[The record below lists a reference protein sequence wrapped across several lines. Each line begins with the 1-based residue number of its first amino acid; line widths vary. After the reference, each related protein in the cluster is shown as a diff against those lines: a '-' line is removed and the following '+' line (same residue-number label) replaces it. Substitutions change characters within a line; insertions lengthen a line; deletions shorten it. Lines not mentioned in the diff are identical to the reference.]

1 VRKSLLEKFLV
12 LLHSVEYIRSRW
24 ERARPEVL
32 RAQDAGWVASLDS
45 SAFGRVTR
53 PLTRERSKAGTWSSP
68 LVRLRLDLRGAIFFF
83 SLSPRADSV
92 KNATPPAASNQGL
105 SLGDVLETVRE
116 RGLEVSEATFRKY
129 VQLGLLPRS
138 VRVGTKGKHRGS
150 LGLYPPSTV
159 ERIVL
164 IKRLLAENFT
174 IEEIKN
180 EFLFLRNELDEI
192 EARLDKIFSELGNF
206 VRERYGTNHILGL
219 DLGRAQ
225 SDAESLIVR
234 LEKLRDG
241 IVAAKNRRTPMPA
254 RVVGY

>member
-1 VRKSLLEKFLV
+1 M
-12 LLHSVEYIRSRW
+12 
-24 ERARPEVL
+24 
-32 RAQDAGWVASLDS
+32 
-45 SAFGRVTR
+45 
-53 PLTRERSKAGTWSSP
+53 
-68 LVRLRLDLRGAIFFF
+68 
-83 SLSPRADSV
+83 
-92 KNATPPAASNQGL
+92 KNATSPAASHQGL
-105 SLGDVLETVRE
+105 ALGDVLETVRE

-174 IEEIKN
+174 IEEIKT

-219 DLGRAQ
+219 DLGRAR

-241 IVAAKNRRTPMPA
+241 IVATKNRRTPMPA